1 MRQFLFLLL
10 TQILIYFHQFTTL
23 KKIKIQTQLLYCIIK
38 AIKQK
43 LHEKRWVCIYRLL
56 YIKISVLDRLK
67 SYFNEYFSDATKPSA
82 RTLFLIVV
90 SILTLD
96 IFRSVHF
103 AHRHVLSKI
112 SDTSLNAYLYALK
125 TDRLDHEVNIL
136 LSFLVLADDSIR
148 YLSVPLGYWLWDKNR
163 QSWKLLPKWY
173 ATP

>member
-1 MRQFLFLLL
+1 
-10 TQILIYFHQFTTL
+10 
-23 KKIKIQTQLLYCIIK
+23 
-38 AIKQK
+38 
-43 LHEKRWVCIYRLL
+43 
-56 YIKISVLDRLK
+56 LDRLK
-67 SYFNEYFSDATKPSA
+67 SYYNEYFSDATKPSA

-90 SILTLD
+90 FILTLD

-125 TDRLDHEVNIL
+125 TDKLDHEVNIL
-136 LSFLVLADDSIR
+136 LSFPVLADDSIR

-173 ATP
+173 AAP